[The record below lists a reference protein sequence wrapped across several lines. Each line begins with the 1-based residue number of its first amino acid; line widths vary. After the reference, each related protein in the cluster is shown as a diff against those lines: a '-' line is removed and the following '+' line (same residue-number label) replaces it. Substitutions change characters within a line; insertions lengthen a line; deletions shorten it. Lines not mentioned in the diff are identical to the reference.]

1 MALGLPHQG
10 LCVACFRFM
19 LRRDTDTLDDLV
31 LELSLAAALPVGSQG
46 RNYILA
52 TSAANV
58 FSLKAKEMPPSGVKT
73 LSHGIQPLLTLLWN
87 DIDHP
92 CAGKAAL
99 SLRSLMTSRSCI
111 LEFIDLNGIEV
122 ISKIFQKLLNG
133 KKPDLVTQST
143 HRTIVEHCSACYR
156 EIGRYYPWKIVRAG
170 ALRQI
175 VSILRYGDMP
185 LKTLAA
191 GVLAVCSI
199 DLEICKLLFTNGC
212 VKPLIDV
219 ALDAVTNEAC
229 ILAAVG
235 SLTQL
240 CQ

>member
-1 MALGLPHQG
+1 MDIQES
-10 LCVACFRFM
+10 
-19 LRRDTDTLDDLV
+19 DTLDDLI
-31 LELSLAAALPVGSQG
+31 LELSLAAALPIGVSG

-52 TSAANV
+52 TSAANI
-58 FSLKAKEMPPSGVKT
+58 FSIKTKELSSNQVKEF
-73 LSHGIQPLLTLLWN
+73 SHGIQPLLALLWN

-99 SLRSLMTSRSCI
+99 SLRSLMISRSCI
-111 LEFIDLNGIEV
+111 LEFLELNGLEI

-133 KKPDLVTQST
+133 KKPDLITQST

-156 EIGRYYPWKIVRAG
+156 EVGRYYPWKIVRVG
-170 ALRQI
+170 CLRQT
-175 VSILRYGDMP
+175 VTILRYGDMP
-185 LKTLAA
+185 LKTIASGILS
-191 GVLAVCSI
+191 VCSV

-212 VKPLIDV
+212 IKPLIDV
-219 ALDAVTNEAC
+219 ALDPLTNEAC
-229 ILAAVG
+229 ILATVG